1 MIKIR
6 VAQEIFLNS
15 LIINAS
21 KKPTSIDNIPL
32 EEITKITTKPNDSE
46 ATLIDGKYVQFK
58 GKKTRI
64 YDWGLQVT
72 GWSSIRIYQYAAI
85 AGENETL
92 QDKRIAFIKAEN

>member
-1 MIKIR
+1 MTATNHKTREDGLPRMDKMIEFGLVKPGDK
-6 VAQEIFLNS
+6 
-15 LIINAS
+15 LI
-21 KKPTSIDNIPL
+21 
-32 EEITKITTKPNDSE
+32 ITTKPNDSE

-92 QDKRIAFIKAEN
+92 QDKRIAFIKAEK